1 MQKLCDITPCPTR
14 ALKASAPIAYLQK
27 ANAMTKSTS
36 KSGMKTLLVANP
48 KGGSGKTTLA
58 TNLAGY
64 FSSQGLRTAILDM
77 DRQQSA
83 TGWLNMRED
92 ALPVITEFSKQTTP
106 APDWLVIDS
115 PAGLHGKMLERALK
129 LATRV
134 VVPISPSLFD
144 MNASAEFLA
153 ALKTERDVRK
163 GKTFVGVVGMR
174 IDPRTRMGLTLQDF
188 LSTQDLPV
196 LAYLRYAQ
204 SYVNAAFEGK
214 SLFDLPPH
222 LASRELEQWDYLI
235 NWLNQEIAA

>member
-1 MQKLCDITPCPTR
+1 M
-14 ALKASAPIAYLQK
+14 
-27 ANAMTKSTS
+27 S
-36 KSGMKTLLVANP
+36 KRHMKTLLVANP

-64 FSSQGLRTAILDM
+64 LASRGQQVAIMDM

-83 TGWLNMRED
+83 TTWLDIRD
-92 ALPVITEFSKQTTP
+92 DSLPAISRFQ
-106 APDWLVIDS
+106 AGANPDWLVIDS

-129 LATRV
+129 LASQV

-144 MNASAEFLA
+144 MAASQAFLT
-153 ALKTERDVRK
+153 ALQTERAVRK
-163 GKTFVGVVGMR
+163 GKVFVGMVGMR
-174 IDPRTRMGLTLQDF
+174 IDPRTRMGLTLQEF
-188 LSTQDLPV
+188 LEKQDLPV

-222 LASRELEQWDYLI
+222 LASRELEQWTYFLE
-235 NWLNQEIAA
+235 WLNQEIV